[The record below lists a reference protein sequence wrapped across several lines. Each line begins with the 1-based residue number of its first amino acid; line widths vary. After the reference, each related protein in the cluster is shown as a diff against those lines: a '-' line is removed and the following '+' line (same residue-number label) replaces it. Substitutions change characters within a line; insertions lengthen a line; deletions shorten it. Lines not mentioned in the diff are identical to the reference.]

1 MNRRTPF
8 VYGLLLLTWVVVLVW
23 QLGEHARVR
32 RTARESI
39 INHAKDVSTT
49 LGLVMRSQRR
59 FGVISQDRMESALKA
74 LIKPGELDAIALLN
88 HAGEVV
94 AAAGAPINYELKGLA
109 PRGVHWDRR
118 SVTLVNLV
126 DLGASLTDADA
137 ADPPTLVLP
146 RSEMPGPPP
155 FGTNRA
161 GPPPGPPPE
170 EPPSQPPSLDPDT
183 SAGQLGEAEP
193 PPPRPRAWG
202 RGRGGDRRPP
212 FGRPF
217 WMSEA
222 EYRSAIEK
230 QGAHSFVAV
239 LSAQPFLAASAQD
252 LWLRGFI
259 TLLATVA
266 VAGLGLAWRT
276 LLQSAELEVRLA
288 RASEL
293 NARLRDMNLA
303 AGGLAQETRHPLN
316 LIRGL
321 AQTLAQ
327 QSGAPPQVVQS
338 SHHIANEADRVTA
351 QLNDFINYS
360 RPREVR
366 RTRVP
371 LNAVC
376 AELKTTLA
384 SDLEAKTI
392 RLQIPDDLPVIE
404 ADEPLFR
411 QALFHLLANALQA
424 MDHEGA
430 ITLTATKPD
439 PHHVCLDIADDGPDV
454 LPEHRADIFKPYF
467 SSNQRG
473 RGLGLAVV
481 HQIALAHGWDI
492 ECRENLPRGACFRL
506 AHLRLAPTA

>member
-1 MNRRTPF
+1 MNRRTPL
-8 VYGLLLLTWVVVLVW
+8 VYGLLLVTWVVVLVW

-32 RTARESI
+32 RTAREAI

-59 FGVISQDRMESALKA
+59 FGIISQERMESALNA
-74 LIKPGELDAIALLN
+74 LVKPGELDAIALLN

-94 AAAGAPINYELKGLA
+94 AAAGAPINYELKGLV

-126 DLGASLTDADA
+126 DLGTNLTDAADA
-137 ADPPTLVLP
+137 DRPTLVVPRRDLP
-146 RSEMPGPPP
+146 GPP

-161 GPPPGPPPE
+161 GPSPGFPPEGPPP
-170 EPPSQPPSLDPDT
+170 PPPGVDPDNAPNSLADT
-183 SAGQLGEAEP
+183 NP

-202 RGRGGDRRPP
+202 RGRGGEGRPP

-222 EYRSAIEK
+222 EYLSAIEK

-303 AGGLAQETRHPLN
+303 AGGLASETRHPLN

-327 QSGAPPQVVQS
+327 EPGASPQVVQS
-338 SHHIANEADRVTA
+338 SRHIANEADRVTA

-371 LNAVC
+371 LTGVF

-384 SDLEAKTI
+384 SDLEAKSI
-392 RLQIPDDLPVIE
+392 RLQLPEDLPVIE
-404 ADEPLFR
+404 ADEPLLR
-411 QALFHLLANALQA
+411 QALFHLLTNALQA
-424 MDHEGA
+424 MDHEGS
-430 ITLTATKPD
+430 ITITATRPD
-439 PHHVCLDIADDGPDV
+439 PHHACLDISDDGPDV

-481 HQIALAHGWDI
+481 HQIVLAHGWDI
-492 ECRENLPRGACFRL
+492 ECRENSPRGACFRL
-506 AHLRLAPTA
+506 SHLRVAPPA